1 MTRLPWWLVPLATLL
16 LAFAGVALWRR
27 WSRRASF
34 RALLR
39 FRARIDRFKF
49 TGKRYISDALLA
61 DEAISAAVAEHAA
74 LHGMPTV
81 QAWRRVRRYIDEIVP
96 AFNLLM
102 YYQFGYALSKA
113 LLNLFYKTTVKVRS
127 PDAFARLPRESI
139 VIYLMNHRSNA
150 DYVLA
155 GYGLAGQ
162 VAISYAVGEW
172 ARVFPLEYLFK
183 SFGSYFIRRRYR
195 EPLYHTV
202 LERYVQLI
210 TRNGVTQ
217 GIFPEGG
224 LSRDGKLRPAK
235 IGLLDYMLGTAREPG
250 FAERM
255 YVVPVALN
263 YDRVLEDRT
272 LLRELRATEGGARTP
287 RWTQFREVAG
297 FALSGFG
304 RLSTRRWK
312 RYGRA
317 AVVIGEPVPV
327 APWLAEVPLFEL
339 PRAERLAAVQKF
351 CDGMMRRIG
360 EIIPVTAVP
369 LVCAALQT
377 FDAEYVEERRLLARI
392 EELRDTLVAQGAEV
406 VEPAREAAETFE
418 RAYRMLRMRHVLLK
432 QGNAY
437 VILPRGRELI
447 SYYANGI
454 AHLCGEY
461 EAQVRQRDALPIDT
475 LVGGYRNLDSVVGKG
490 ASRADYAGIDE
501 GCRTGAIRSHF
512 CP

>member
-1 MTRLPWWLVPLATLL
+1 MIDGPRLPAWLLGGALVALVV
-16 LAFAGVALWRR
+16 GVVALWRR
-27 WSRRASF
+27 WTRRASL

-39 FRARIDRFKF
+39 FRARVDRFKL
-49 TGKRYISDALLA
+49 TGKRYIRDALLG
-61 DEAISAAVAEHAA
+61 DEMIVAAVRAHGEEHGVPEAQ
-74 LHGMPTV
+74 V
-81 QAWRRVRRYIDEIVP
+81 WRRVRTYIDEIVP

-102 YYQFGYALSKA
+102 YYRFGYTFSKA
-113 LLNLFYKTTVKVRS
+113 LLNVFYRTTVTIRHPS
-127 PDAFARLPRESI
+127 AFARLPRESI
-139 VIYLMNHRSNA
+139 VVYLMNHRSNA

-155 GYGLAGQ
+155 GYALAGQ

-217 GIFPEGG
+217 GLFPEGG

-235 IGLLDYMLGTAREPG
+235 IGLLDYMIGTAREPG

-255 YVVPVALN
+255 YVVPVGLN

-272 LLRELRATEGGARTP
+272 LLRELRMSEGRGASSRLA
-287 RWTQFREVAG
+287 QFREVFNYAV
-297 FALSGFG
+297 SNFG

-317 AVVIGEPVPV
+317 AVVIGEPVPL
-327 APWLAEVPLFEL
+327 APWLAEVARGGRSLGP
-339 PRAERLAAVQKF
+339 PPPPDRLARVQEF

-360 EIIPVTAVP
+360 AIVPVTAVP

-377 FDAEYVEERRLLARI
+377 FDAELIPESRLFARI
-392 EELRDTLVAQGAEV
+392 EELRDVLVAQGAEV
-406 VEPAREAAETFE
+406 VAPEREGVETFE

-432 QGNAY
+432 DGDAY
-437 VILPRGRELI
+437 LILPRGRELI
-447 SYYANGI
+447 SYYANGV
-454 AHLCGEY
+454 AHLCGAY
-461 EAQVRQRDALPIDT
+461 EAEVRGRDALPVDT
-475 LVGGYRNLDSVVGKG
+475 LVG
-490 ASRADYAGIDE
+490 A
-501 GCRTGAIRSHF
+501 
-512 CP
+512 

>member
-1 MTRLPWWLVPLATLL
+1 MPDARSPWWLVVLGAVALG
-16 LAFAGVALWRR
+16 GVLILMLWRR
-27 WSRRASF
+27 WSRTAALRAM
-34 RALLR
+34 LR
-39 FRARIDRFKF
+39 FRARVDRFKL
-49 TGKRYISDALLA
+49 TGKRYITEALLA
-61 DEAISAAVAEHAA
+61 DETIAAAVRAHAAEH
-74 LHGMPTV
+74 GMTEAR
-81 QAWRRVRRYIDEIVP
+81 AWARVRTYVDEIVP

-113 LLNLFYKTTVKVRS
+113 ALNLFYKPTVRIRD
-127 PDAFARLPRESI
+127 PGAFARLPRESI
-139 VIYLMNHRSNA
+139 VVYLMNHRSNA

-224 LSRDGKLRPAK
+224 LTRDGKLRPAK
-235 IGLLDYMLGTAREPG
+235 IGLLDYLIGTAREPG

-272 LLRELRATEGGARTP
+272 LLRELRATEGGERP
-287 RWTQFREVAG
+287 SRWRQFREVVG
-297 FALSGFG
+297 FGVSSFG

-317 AVVIGEPVPV
+317 AVVVGEPVPV
-327 APWLAEVPLFEL
+327 LPWLSSVAASHGVALHEL
-339 PRAERLAAVQKF
+339 PRPERLGEVQRF
-351 CDGMMRRIG
+351 CDAMMTRIG
-360 EIIPVTAVP
+360 AIIPVTAVP

-377 FDAEYVEERRLLARI
+377 FDAEFVPEARLLARI
-392 EELRDTLVAQGAEV
+392 EELRDVLVAQGAEV
-406 VEPAREAAETFE
+406 VEPEREAPETFE
-418 RAYRMLRMRHVLLK
+418 RAWRMLRMRRVLAK
-432 QGNAY
+432 EGDAY

-454 AHLCGEY
+454 AHLCGAF
-461 EAQVRQRDALPIDT
+461 EAEVRQRDALPMDPLI
-475 LVGGYRNLDSVVGKG
+475 GS
-490 ASRADYAGIDE
+490 
-501 GCRTGAIRSHF
+501 
-512 CP
+512 

>member
-1 MTRLPWWLVPLATLL
+1 MSLAIRWSLVALAVPLVAV
-16 LAFAGVALWRR
+16 AGVRIWRH
-27 WSRRASF
+27 WSRRASL
-34 RALLR
+34 RTLLR
-39 FRARIDRFKF
+39 FRARVDRFKL
-49 TGKRYISDALLA
+49 TGKRYIADSLLA
-61 DEAISAAVAEHAA
+61 DEAVAAAVAAHAA
-74 LHGMPTV
+74 EHGLETTAV
-81 QAWRRVRRYIDEIVP
+81 WRRVRQYVDEIVP

-102 YYQFGYALSKA
+102 YYRFGYAISEA

-127 PDAFARLPRESI
+127 PAAFAALPRESI

-155 GYGLAGQ
+155 SYGLAGQ

-272 LLRELRATEGGARTP
+272 LLRELRATDGGVTSS
-287 RWTQFREVAG
+287 RWKQFREVLSFG
-297 FALSGFG
+297 VSGFG
-304 RLSTRRWK
+304 RMSTRRWK

-317 AVVIGEPVPV
+317 TVVIGEPVPV
-327 APWLAEVPLFEL
+327 GPWLAAKGRIFDL
-339 PRAERLAAVQKF
+339 PRAERLGEVQTF
-351 CDGMMRRIG
+351 CDDMMRRIG

-377 FDAEYVEERRLLARI
+377 FDAEYVEEEKLLARI
-392 EELRDTLVAQGAEV
+392 EELRDVLVARGAEV
-406 VEPAREAAETFE
+406 VEPARDAAETFE
-418 RAYRMLRMRHVLLK
+418 RAYRMLHMRHVLLR
-432 QGNAY
+432 QGTAY

-454 AHLCGEY
+454 SHLCGEY
-461 EAQVRQRDALPIDT
+461 EAQVRQRDALPMDT
-475 LVGGYRNLDSVVGKG
+475 LVGV
-490 ASRADYAGIDE
+490 
-501 GCRTGAIRSHF
+501 
-512 CP
+512 

>member
-1 MTRLPWWLVPLATLL
+1 M
-16 LAFAGVALWRR
+16 ALWGR
-27 WSRRASF
+27 WTRKAALRAM
-34 RALLR
+34 LR
-39 FRARIDRFKF
+39 FRARVDRFKL
-49 TGKRYISDALLA
+49 TGKRYIREALLA
-61 DEAISAAVAEHAA
+61 DEEVAAAVRAHAEEHGLPLGAA
-74 LHGMPTV
+74 W
-81 QAWRRVRRYIDEIVP
+81 ARVRTYVDEIVP

-102 YYQFGYALSKA
+102 YYQFGYAASKA
-113 LLNLFYKTTVKVRS
+113 SLELFYKTTVKVRD
-127 PDAFARLPRESI
+127 PAAFERLPRESI

-155 GYGLAGQ
+155 GYALAGQ

-217 GIFPEGG
+217 GLFPEGG
-224 LSRDGKLRPAK
+224 LSRDGRLRPAK

-255 YVVPVALN
+255 YVVPVAIN
-263 YDRVLEDRT
+263 YDRVLEDRS
-272 LLRELRATEGGARTP
+272 LLRELRTHEGAP
-287 RWTQFREVAG
+287 RASRLAQFREVLNYA
-297 FALSGFG
+297 ASNFG
-304 RLSTRRWK
+304 RLSTRRFK

-317 AVVIGEPVPV
+317 AVVVGEPVPV
-327 APWLAEVPLFEL
+327 APWLAGLAAEGAPLFERA
-339 PRAERLAAVQKF
+339 RAERLEAVQDF
-351 CDGMMRRIG
+351 TDRMMGRIG
-360 EIIPVTAVP
+360 AIIPVTAVP

-377 FDAEYVEERRLLARI
+377 FDAEYVPAPRLLARI
-392 EELRDTLVAQGAEV
+392 EELRDHLVARGAEV

-418 RAYRMLRMRHVLLK
+418 RAYRMLRMRRVLARE
-432 QGNAY
+432 GDAY

-454 AHLCGEY
+454 AHLCGAW
-461 EAQVRQRDALPIDT
+461 EAQVRARDALPTDT
-475 LVGGYRNLDSVVGKG
+475 LVG
-490 ASRADYAGIDE
+490 A
-501 GCRTGAIRSHF
+501 
-512 CP
+512 

>member
-1 MTRLPWWLVPLATLL
+1 MPAARLPPWVLVLGAAALL
-16 LAFAGVALWRR
+16 TVGAVALWRR
-27 WSRRASF
+27 WTRRAAF
-34 RALLR
+34 RAMLR
-39 FRARIDRFKF
+39 FRARVDRFKL
-49 TGKRYISDALLA
+49 TGKRYITQALLA
-61 DEAISAAVAEHAA
+61 DDAVAAAVRAHADEHG
-74 LHGMPTV
+74 LPRE
-81 QAWRRVRRYIDEIVP
+81 QAWRRVDAYIDEIVP

-113 LLNLFYKTTVKVRS
+113 LLGLFYKVTVKVR
-127 PDAFARLPRESI
+127 DAAALGALPRESI
-139 VIYLMNHRSNA
+139 VIYLVNHRSNA

-155 GYGLAGQ
+155 GYALAGQ

-224 LSRDGKLRPAK
+224 LSRDGTLRPAK

-250 FAERM
+250 FGERM

-272 LLRELRATEGGARTP
+272 LLRELRPEAAGARTS
-287 RWTQFREVAG
+287 RWSQLREVTEYVVK
-297 FALSGFG
+297 GFG
-304 RLSTRRWK
+304 RLSTGRWK

-317 AVVIGEPVPV
+317 AVVIGEPVAV
-327 APWLAEVPLFEL
+327 APWLVGTGAAGVPLFAR
-339 PRAERLAAVQKF
+339 PRAERLAEVQRF
-351 CDGMMRRIG
+351 CDGLMARIG
-360 EIIPVTAVP
+360 AIIPVTAVP

-377 FDAEYVEERRLLARI
+377 FDSELIPEVRLLARI
-392 EELRDTLVAQGAEV
+392 EELRDVLVAGGAEV
-406 VEPAREAAETFE
+406 MEPEREARETFE
-418 RAYRMLRMRHVLLK
+418 RAWRMLRMRRVLVQ
-432 QGNAY
+432 QGDTY

-454 AHLCGEY
+454 AHLCGAWET
-461 EAQVRQRDALPIDT
+461 EVRRRDALPLDT
-475 LVGGYRNLDSVVGKG
+475 LVGG
-490 ASRADYAGIDE
+490 
-501 GCRTGAIRSHF
+501 
-512 CP
+512 